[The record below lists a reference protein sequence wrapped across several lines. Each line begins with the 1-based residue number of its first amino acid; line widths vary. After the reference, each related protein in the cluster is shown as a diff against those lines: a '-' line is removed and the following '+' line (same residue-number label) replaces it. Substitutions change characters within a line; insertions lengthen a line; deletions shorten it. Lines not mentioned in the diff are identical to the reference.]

1 MAVERQVTS
10 GRERP
15 AATVAEECNQYS
27 TPESVLTQVQFTIP
41 KNPLRG
47 AGSTLGSPYA

>member
-27 TPESVLTQVQFTIP
+27 IRESALTQVQLTIDP
-41 KNPLRG
+41 EFYSIAVSSN
-47 AGSTLGSPYA
+47 SMT